1 MKVVYIKPA
10 VEELQE
16 LLYAAVLDASGDGER
31 DGYPAGEG
39 FDW

>member
-1 MKVVYIKPA
+1 MKNISVKPA

-16 LLYAAVLDASGDGER
+16 LLAANILDASGEAGKEDYGE
-31 DGYPAGEG
+31 PIN

>member
-1 MKVVYIKPA
+1 MKNISVKPA

-16 LLYAAVLDASGDGER
+16 LLAASLHEASGEGEKP
-31 DGYPAGEG
+31 DYGEPIN